1 MLTCLIRL
9 LTSDSGILLVGSF
22 LGGKSPLCAFTSG
35 GLSPRWAFT
44 LVGFRLSGLS
54 PWLAFSLVG
63 ICFYR
68 ILPRSLCSLTLVG
81 FLHGG
86 ILPRLAFALVGYNPE
101 EFLFLGGFRLVGLSP
116 QLAFALVGIF
126 LYGLLPQ
133 SLWALALVS
142 FSLVDYSLE
151 RFLLSSIALEGFF
164 PLVGAN
170 LGGSSP

>member
-1 MLTCLIRL
+1 MVGSCLDWLSPWSAITL
-9 LTSDSGILLVGSF
+9 KSFYSLVDFVLVGSH
-22 LGGKSPLCAFTSG
+22 LNWLLPW
-35 GLSPRWAFT
+35 WAFSFM
-44 LVGFRLSGLS
+44 GFCLSLCGLL
-54 PWLAFSLVG
+54 PWFTFSLVD
-63 ICFYR
+63 YSLER

-101 EFLFLGGFRLVGLSP
+101 EFLFLGGFRLGGLSP

-133 SLWALALVS
+133 SLWALALV
-142 FSLVDYSLE
+142 DYSLE

-164 PLVGAN
+164 PLVGTN